1 MWGILM
7 FLVVGVT
14 IGAVIRF
21 GEKQKKWIGKLQQV
35 GVVLL
40 LFSMGLS
47 IGLNEEIL
55 GNMRSLGL
63 QAFAYAGLTSVFS
76 ILVVYG
82 LSRILVRE
90 VKSK

>member
-1 MWGILM
+1 MWRILV
-7 FLVVGVT
+7 FLAVGVT
-14 IGAVIRF
+14 IGAVVKF
-21 GEKQKKWIGKLQQV
+21 GERQKKGVGGLQQV

-55 GNMRSLGL
+55 GNLRALGM
-63 QAFAYAGLTSVFS
+63 QAFTYAALTSVFS

-82 LSRILVRE
+82 LSLVLVRE
-90 VKSK
+90 VRHK

>member
-14 IGAVIRF
+14 IGVIFRF
-21 GEKQKKWIGKLQQV
+21 GESQKKWIGKLQQV

-47 IGLNEEIL
+47 IGLNDEVL
-55 GNMRSLGL
+55 GNLRALGL

>member
-14 IGAVIRF
+14 IGAVFRF
-21 GEKQKKWIGKLQQV
+21 GEKQKKWIGRLQQV

-55 GNMRSLGL
+55 GNLRSLGL

-82 LSRILVRE
+82 LSRVLVRE